1 MGRRL
6 RGALE
11 RQPAGQESERDDLL
25 SSDSVARGSAL
36 LFWAK
41 VAGNAGFFVAVLM
54 LAHGLGPSGRGTIAF
69 ITVTALVVARV
80 SGFGVGEATT
90 VYAAREPEGRDVLLS
105 NLVLF
110 MLASS
115 LIAAG
120 LACAA
125 LQLLGDERPA
135 GVGQSQ
141 LAILAAGTLVSALVE
156 AGAAFLLGCG
166 RLRRLALITAT
177 ASWLYPLLLAVV
189 WLGAG
194 LTVTR
199 AALAWVATELL
210 RALLLLRQSARGI
223 ALVRPR
229 LGLLVDSMRFGIRAW
244 VGSFARFLNF
254 RIDQI
259 LMGLLASEAALGIYA
274 VAVNASE
281 VLLYLPAATA
291 TALLPIA
298 ASAEPEQRGQQTL
311 RAFRSAALLTTGAVV
326 VAAILGPLLLPVVFG
341 TAFRSS
347 VEPFLWLL
355 PGALGFAATAVFSN
369 ALVASKSPGLSSL
382 GPLVSLVV
390 GVALDLVLIPRFGA
404 TGAAAA
410 ASTAFLAGG
419 SVAVAAYASR
429 SPFAWKALLLP
440 RRGDLEV
447 LRALAS
453 PLRAGS

>member
-1 MGRRL
+1 
-6 RGALE
+6 
-11 RQPAGQESERDDLL
+11 
-25 SSDSVARGSAL
+25 
-36 LFWAK
+36 
-41 VAGNAGFFVAVLM
+41 
-54 LAHGLGPSGRGTIAF
+54 
-69 ITVTALVVARV
+69 
-80 SGFGVGEATT
+80 
-90 VYAAREPEGRDVLLS
+90 
-105 NLVLF
+105 
-110 MLASS
+110 
-115 LIAAG
+115 
-120 LACAA
+120 
-125 LQLLGDERPA
+125 
-135 GVGQSQ
+135 
-141 LAILAAGTLVSALVE
+141 
-156 AGAAFLLGCG
+156 
-166 RLRRLALITAT
+166 
-177 ASWLYPLLLAVV
+177 
-189 WLGAG
+189 
-194 LTVTR
+194 
-199 AALAWVATELL
+199 
-210 RALLLLRQSARGI
+210 
-223 ALVRPR
+223 
-229 LGLLVDSMRFGIRAW
+229 

>member
-1 MGRRL
+1 M
-6 RGALE
+6 
-11 RQPAGQESERDDLL
+11 L
-25 SSDSVARGSAL
+25 SSDSVASGSAL

-41 VAGNAGFFVAVLM
+41 VAGNAGFFVAVLL
-54 LAHGLGPSGRGTIAF
+54 LARDLGPSGRGTIAF
-69 ITVTALVVARV
+69 ITVTALVIARV
-80 SGFGVGEATT
+80 AGLGVGEATT
-90 VYAAREPEGRDVLLS
+90 VFAARRSERRDVLLS

-115 LIAAG
+115 LLAAG

-125 LQLLGDERPA
+125 LLLLGDERPA
-135 GVGQSQ
+135 GVGRSE
-141 LAILAAGTLVSALVE
+141 LAILVAGTLASALAE

-177 ASWLYPLLLAVV
+177 ASWVYPLLLAVV
-189 WLGAG
+189 WLNAG

-199 AALAWVATELL
+199 AALAWVAAEGL
-210 RALLLLRQSARGI
+210 RALLLLQQSAHGV
-223 ALVRPR
+223 ALARPR
-229 LGLLVDSMRFGIRAW
+229 LGLLVDSIRFGIRAW

-254 RIDQI
+254 RVDQI

-291 TALLPIA
+291 TALLPVA
-298 ASAEPEQRGQQTL
+298 ARAEPGQRGQETL
-311 RAFRSAALLTTGAVV
+311 LAFRSAALVTTGAVV
-326 VAAILGPLLLPVVFG
+326 VAGILGPLLLPVVFG
-341 TAFRSS
+341 TAFRAS

-355 PGALGFAATAVFSN
+355 PGALGFAAIAIFSN
-369 ALVASKSPGLSSL
+369 ALVASTSPGLSSL
-382 GPLVSLVV
+382 GPFVSLVV

-419 SVAVAAYASR
+419 CVAVGAYARR

-440 RRGDLEV
+440 RRGDFEV
-447 LRALAS
+447 LSALAR
-453 PLRAGS
+453 PLRAGLK

>member
-1 MGRRL
+1 
-6 RGALE
+6 
-11 RQPAGQESERDDLL
+11 
-25 SSDSVARGSAL
+25 
-36 LFWAK
+36 
-41 VAGNAGFFVAVLM
+41 M
-54 LAHGLGPSGRGTIAF
+54 LARGLGPSGRGTIAF

-80 SGFGVGEATT
+80 AGLGVGEATT
-90 VYAAREPEGRDVLLS
+90 VYAARRSEARDVLLS

-115 LIAAG
+115 LLAAG

-125 LQLLGDERPA
+125 LQLLGDELPA
-135 GVGQSQ
+135 GLGQSD
-141 LAILAAGTLVSALVE
+141 LAIIIAGTLASALVE

-166 RLRRLALITAT
+166 RLRPLALITAT
-177 ASWLYPLLLAVV
+177 ASWAYPLLLAVV
-189 WLGAG
+189 WLSAG

-199 AALAWVATELL
+199 AALAWVAAEIL
-210 RALLLLRQSARGI
+210 RALLLLRQSAHGV
-223 ALVRPR
+223 ALVRPKPS
-229 LGLLVDSMRFGIRAW
+229 LLLDSIRFGIRAW

-298 ASAEPEQRGQQTL
+298 ARTEPGERSQQTL
-311 RAFRSAALLTTGAVV
+311 RAFRSAALVTTGAVV
-326 VAAILGPLLLPVVFG
+326 VASILGPLLLPVVFG
-341 TAFRSS
+341 TAFRAS
-347 VEPFLWLL
+347 VEPFVWLL

-369 ALVASKSPGLSSL
+369 ALLASASPGLSSL
-382 GPLVSLVV
+382 GPFVSLVV

-404 TGAAAA
+404 SGAAAA

-419 SVAVAAYASR
+419 AVAVFAYARR
-429 SPFAWKALLLP
+429 SPFAWRALLLP

-447 LRALAS
+447 IRALAR
-453 PLRAGS
+453 PLRAGP